1 MSNRNRRR
9 QRPTQQGN
17 SLREF
22 RFEHDGRTHVLPPAS
37 DGAANIPAGTVLD
50 AVESG
55 DEMSQL
61 RLGWAMLKA
70 CGPSPEAIEALRA
83 MPMTRFGEVIGKW
96 MKHGGVNP
104 GESRRSSDS

>member
-9 QRPTQQGN
+9 PRNTG
-17 SLREF
+17 RGIRDF
-22 RFEHDGRTHVLPPAS
+22 TFEHDGRVHMLPPAS
-37 DGAANIPAGTVLD
+37 DGAAKIPAGTVLD

-61 RLGWAMLKA
+61 RLGWSMLKA
-70 CGPSPEAIEALRA
+70 CEPSPEAIEALRA
-83 MPMTRFGEVIGKW
+83 MPMNRFGEVIGKW

-104 GESRRSSDS
+104 GESPRSSDS

>member
-9 QRPTQQGN
+9 PHNNRGIRDFT
-17 SLREF
+17 
-22 RFEHDGRTHVLPPAS
+22 FEHNGRVHVLPPAS
-37 DGAANIPAGTVLD
+37 DGAAKIPAGTVLD

-61 RLGWAMLKA
+61 RLGWSMLKA
-70 CGPSPEAIEALRA
+70 CGATPEAIEALRA